1 LEPVIVVGALA
12 TLCST
17 TSFAPQA
24 WKIIRSRDTSSISA
38 GMYAVTVAGF
48 SLWLAY
54 GLMKGEWPLIA
65 TNGICLVL
73 SGFILA
79 MKLLPQPKKE
89 EVAGAVEAAV
99 GAEKG

>member
-1 LEPVIVVGALA
+1 LEPVTVVGALA

-38 GMYAVTVAGF
+38 RMYAVTVAGF

-54 GLMKGEWPLIA
+54 GLMKSEWPLIA
-65 TNGICLVL
+65 TNGVCLAL
-73 SGFILA
+73 SGFILV
-79 MKLLPQPKKE
+79 MKLLPQRRKE
-89 EVAGAVEAAV
+89 EVAGAVEGVV
-99 GAEKG
+99 GTRDG